1 MGEDLKTTLS
11 NIPCGLC
18 VYRLAGG
25 KISPV
30 YHNSVFYEIMGY
42 AEEHIRLVEKETSF
56 LGVHPEDLEPLK
68 RSIQGAIRSNGT
80 VQHTYRLWN
89 DSRGEYRW
97 IRLEGSVKDAG
108 DNTKLL
114 YGVYSDVTG
123 QIRTEMELNQA
134 TEKMQDIINAIPGGV
149 AIYKVSDIFETV
161 YFSDGVPE
169 LSGYTVE
176 EYRELIKSDA
186 AGMIYWEDTEMVLSR
201 AGEVIRTHEIASFEF
216 RKQHRDGHIVW
227 VRVQIKWIGE
237 EDGYPLLHCVFHN
250 ITDLKEAQL
259 EVAHL
264 VNSIPGGIASYRVE
278 GERFIP
284 TYFSDGVMAL
294 SGHSREEYEKM
305 VADNALDIIYEP
317 DRDRVLAAAVTA
329 LKSGGVLDVSYR
341 MRHKNGQLI
350 WIHLNGR
357 RMGPLAESTG
367 FYAVFTGMS
376 ADTRLFQSMVNET
389 ADAIY
394 VIDRENYDLLY
405 VNEARN
411 LFAEGKN
418 CVGQKC
424 YAALHGKNAPC
435 PFCTLKSRKPDGE
448 EHEMLIEGT
457 GRFYSTRFR
466 ETDWN
471 GIPAYVKYV
480 RDITETVITRKD
492 NERLEQYFQT
502 VLKNLPGGVAVV
514 RYEDQGNMT
523 PEFLSDGFA
532 AMTGM
537 TLQEAW
543 DLYREDAMAGVHP
556 EDRVY
561 VYQQMNAYIA
571 GGEGHCEIV
580 YRLQKGD
587 GSYLWVKNSLTLI
600 EYEDGERR
608 VYSVYQDMTN
618 EKEEQNRIRQQ
629 YKDLI
634 LQHYHTQDPNALIVG
649 HCNITQNRILEIID
663 HTHSDLL
670 KNFGSAREGFFTGL
684 STLVVEEQERQEFLG
699 MYLNKPALEAFRRGI
714 PERQFECFVRMPCD
728 TKGRYVQI
736 KMNLVEEPDSGDVTG
751 ILTVTDITSQ
761 TISDRILHRLSA
773 AGYDFVADID
783 LPNDC
788 YRVLTSNEKAG
799 CIPPREG
806 LYSRWVQNMLETR
819 LLPKDRDRYK
829 AMMDPEGLSE
839 RLQNAGSYTF
849 AYSITDDGGDV
860 RTKNVTVSLVEAR
873 LGRVCLARADIT
885 DSVREQQGLLRL
897 IAYTFELAGFINI
910 GSGGLTLYTR
920 KTVLEN
926 LPPYFTENYGV
937 SIPRFVDGY
946 IADENRDYAAAQFD
960 IQTMAKRLE
969 ENPNGYD
976 FLVSYRG
983 ENGERYKQVNVM
995 WGDVNRSTICL
1006 VRADVTDVLAAE
1018 RKTKK
1023 ALENALSLAEEAN
1036 RAKSDFLSAMSH
1048 DIRTPMNAI
1057 MGMTAL
1063 AVAHMDEPGRVS
1075 DCLNKISVSS
1085 RHLLSL
1091 INDILDMSK
1100 IESSQITLNCR
1111 KINLT
1116 ELLGQLSSIMS
1127 PQAKEAGLRLEF
1139 RTAEI
1144 RHVCFYGDF
1153 LRINQI
1159 LLNILSNAVKYT
1171 PEGGS
1176 VAFLAEE
1183 IPPVDSGDGVRY
1195 RFTVSDTGVGMSEEF
1210 LSRIFEPFTR
1220 STGTMRV
1227 EGTGLGLS
1235 ITKGLVELMGGTI
1248 TVKSRLHQGSSFCVE
1263 LEGQW
1268 ADTEGEDSVKAGG
1281 EPFPVNA
1288 DKDLFAGRRF
1298 LVAEDNAINAEILCE
1313 LLSMY
1318 GADSVVKTDGVQALQ
1333 EFRTAAPGTYDAVLM
1348 DIQMPEMNGYDT
1360 ARCIRGMKRSD
1371 AGEIPIIAMTANAFA
1386 EDVKAAMDA
1395 GMTAHVAKPID
1406 VEVLRET
1413 LMKILPGRKE

>member
-1 MGEDLKTTLS
+1 MWEDLKTTLS

-42 AEEHIRLVEKETSF
+42 AEEHIRLVEKETNF
-56 LGVHPEDLEPLK
+56 LGVHPDDLETLK
-68 RSIQGAIRSNGT
+68 RIIQEAIQNNGT
-80 VQHTYRLWN
+80 LQHTYRLWN

-97 IRLEGSVKDAG
+97 IHLEGSVKDAG
-108 DNTKLL
+108 DNTKQL

-123 QIRTEMELNQA
+123 QIRTEMELNRA
-134 TEKMQDIINAIPGGV
+134 TEKMQDIINAIPGG
-149 AIYKVSDIFETV
+149 
-161 YFSDGVPE
+161 
-169 LSGYTVE
+169 
-176 EYRELIKSDA
+176 
-186 AGMIYWEDTEMVLSR
+186 
-201 AGEVIRTHEIASFEF
+201 IACY
-216 RKQHRDGHIVW
+216 H
-227 VRVQIKWIGE
+227 
-237 EDGYPLLHCVFHN
+237 
-250 ITDLKEAQL
+250 
-259 EVAHL
+259 
-264 VNSIPGGIASYRVE
+264 VE
-278 GERFIP
+278 GKRFIP

-305 VADNALDIIYEP
+305 TAENVLDIIYEP

-341 MRHKNGQLI
+341 MHHKNGQLI

-411 LFAEGKN
+411 LFTEGKS

-424 YAALHGKNAPC
+424 YAALHGKDAPC
-435 PFCTLKSRKPDGE
+435 TFCTLKSREPDGE
-448 EHEMLIEGT
+448 EHEMLVDGT
-457 GRFYSTRFR
+457 DRFYSTRFR

-480 RDITETVITRKD
+480 RDITETVTTRKD
-492 NERLEQYFQT
+492 KERLEQYFQT

-537 TLQEAW
+537 TLRDAW
-543 DLYREDAMAGVHP
+543 DMYREDAMAGVHP
-556 EDRVY
+556 EDRKY
-561 VYQQMNAYIA
+561 VYQQMNAYID

-580 YRLQKGD
+580 YRLLKGD

-608 VYSVYQDMTN
+608 VYSVYQDMTK

-670 KNFGSAREGFFTGL
+670 KIFGSAREGFFTGL
-684 STLVVEEQERQEFLG
+684 SSLVVDGQERQQFLG

-783 LPNDC
+783 IPNDC
-788 YRVLTSNEKAG
+788 YRVLTWNENAG
-799 CIPPREG
+799 CIPSREG
-806 LYSRWVQNMLETR
+806 SYSLWVQSMLENR
-819 LLPKDRDRYK
+819 VVPKDRDRYK
-829 AMMDPEGLSE
+829 AMMDPEGLPE
-839 RLQNAGSYTF
+839 RLQKAGSYTF
-849 AYSITDDGGDV
+849 AYSITDDRGDV
-860 RTKNVTVSLVEAR
+860 RTKNVTVSLVESR

-920 KTVLEN
+920 RTVLEN
-926 LPPYFTENYGV
+926 LSPYFTKNYGEA
-937 SIPRFVDGY
+937 IPHFVKGY
-946 IADENRDYAAAQFD
+946 IADENRNYAADQFS
-960 IQTMAKRLE
+960 IQTMAERLE

-983 ENGERYKQVNVM
+983 ESGERYKQVNVM
-995 WGDVNRSTICL
+995 WGDVNHSTICL

-1023 ALENALSLAEEAN
+1023 ALESAFSLAEEAN

-1100 IESSQITLNCR
+1100 IESSQITLNYR
-1111 KINLT
+1111 RINLT

-1127 PQAKEAGLRLEF
+1127 PQAKEAGLGLEF
-1139 RTAEI
+1139 RTEGI
-1144 RHVCFYGDF
+1144 HHDCFYGDS

-1176 VAFLAEE
+1176 VDFLAEE

-1210 LSRIFEPFTR
+1210 LSRIFQPFTR

-1248 TVKSRLHQGSSFCVE
+1248 TVRSRLHQGSSFCVE

-1268 ADTEGEDSVKAGG
+1268 ADAEGEDRVNAGG
-1281 EPFPVNA
+1281 DKFPENA
-1288 DKDLFAGRRF
+1288 DKELFAGRKF

-1333 EFRTAAPGTYDAVLM
+1333 EFSTAAPGTYDAVLM

-1360 ARCIRGMKRSD
+1360 ARGIRGLPRPD
-1371 AGEIPIIAMTANAFA
+1371 AGEIPIVAMTANAFA

-1413 LMKILPGRKE
+1413 LMKVLSGRNG